1 MKRYV
6 RVLTI
11 AGSDSGG
18 GAGIQADL
26 KTFAAMGVY
35 GMSVITAITAQN
47 TRGVEASWSLPQE
60 WVRRQA
66 DAVLG
71 DIGADAI
78 KIGMLGSAEVAMAVA
93 EVIGRYPEV
102 PVVLDPVMGSTSG
115 AVLLADEARTVLV
128 DRLFPLACLVTPN
141 LVETE
146 RLTGMSVRHGEDRMR
161 AGEALLALG
170 CRAVLIKGGHA
181 AGEEVEDWLFQSG
194 VGGLTVQRFAHRRV
208 ISGNTHGTGCTLS
221 AAIAAQVG
229 LGNDVAGAV
238 GAGVRFV
245 HAAIVAGADFRI
257 GVGCGPLNHGF
268 NPQPMRPCAGYT
280 E

>member
-26 KTFAAMGVY
+26 KTFAALGVY

-47 TRGVEASWSLPQE
+47 TRGVEAAWPLPAE
-60 WVRRQA
+60 WVRHQA

-71 DIGADAI
+71 DLGADAI

-93 EVIGRYPEV
+93 EVIGRYPEI
-102 PVVLDPVMGSTSG
+102 PVVVDPVMVSTSG
-115 AVLLADEARTVLV
+115 VSLMTDAARAVVVEQI
-128 DRLFPLACLVTPN
+128 FPRSSLVTPN
-141 LVETE
+141 LPEAAA
-146 RLTGMSVRHGEDRMR
+146 LAGMPVRDDGDRMR

-181 AGEEVEDWLFQSG
+181 AGGEVVDWLFTGDSG
-194 VGGLTVQRFAHRRV
+194 PSGGHRFARPRV
-208 ISGNTHGTGCTLS
+208 ETINTHGTGCTLS
-221 AAIAAQVG
+221 AAIAAFCA
-229 LGNDVAGAV
+229 AGYPLAEAV
-238 GAGVRFV
+238 EAAGRFV
-245 HAAIVAGADFRI
+245 QGALQAGADYRI
-257 GVGCGPLNHGF
+257 GGGSGPLNHGF
-268 NPQPMRPCAGYT
+268 APRATQGRDA
-280 E
+280 